1 MRNSIVPL
9 ALAVTL
15 AACGGG
21 DDAGSPAAGEQTTG
35 APTTSAPAGPPVAL
49 EGTVTDKGT
58 GDATGGTLAMELGDS
73 YFAPTYVRGTPG
85 GTVKVT
91 LTNSGTMPHTFTI
104 DEPKVDVRVDAGK
117 EGTATVTLP
126 ASGALAF
133 YCTFHKA
140 AGMRGAFF
148 DKPGAT
154 VAGGS
159 GAAGEGYQK

>member
-21 DDAGSPAAGEQTTG
+21 DDAGSPTAGEQTSS
-35 APTTSAPAGPPVAL
+35 APSAPAGAPVTL
-49 EGTVTDKGT
+49 EGTVEDKGT
-58 GDATGGTLAMELGDS
+58 GDASGGTLALDLGDS
-73 YFAPTYVRGTPG
+73 YFAPTYVKGAPG

-91 LTNSGTMPHTFTI
+91 LTNSGAMPHTFTI
-104 DEPKVDVRVDAGK
+104 DKPKVDVQVDAGK
-117 EGTATVTLP
+117 DGTATVTLP

-133 YCTFHKA
+133 YCKFHKA
-140 AGMRGAFF
+140 AGMQGAFF

-154 VAGGS
+154 VTGGS
-159 GAAGEGYQK
+159 GSAGEGYQK